1 MSKVNEIMEK
11 YKAGEITVE
20 EANKQLRQQG
30 ANFHL
35 EPMTD
40 EERAAKKQRED
51 EQGYIPA
58 TEEEMRA
65 TTIGHFPDQANGFGL
80 LDSGT
85 GTLDKV
91 RVKDGRLVNCDM
103 GESYALLIIAGRT
116 YRVKGTALVE
126 PEPEKEAPAIPA
138 RPDMHRRKDLAGQV
152 VRQTTKSGLY
162 DVTYDADGY
171 AVKARRVS

>member
-51 EQGYIPA
+51 ELGFIPA
-58 TEEEMRA
+58 TEEA
-65 TTIGHFPDQANGFGL
+65 KPLPKT
-80 LDSGT
+80 
-85 GTLDKV
+85 
-91 RVKDGRLVNCDM
+91 
-103 GESYALLIIAGRT
+103 
-116 YRVKGTALVE
+116 
-126 PEPEKEAPAIPA
+126 
-138 RPDMHRRKDLAGQV
+138 PDMRRRPDLAGQV
-152 VRQTTKSGLY
+152 VRQKTKSGLY
-162 DVTYDADGY
+162 DVTYNEDGY
-171 AVKARRVS
+171 AVKASRVN

>member
-20 EANKQLRQQG
+20 EANEQLRQQG

-51 EQGYIPA
+51 ELGFIPA
-58 TEEEMRA
+58 TEEA
-65 TTIGHFPDQANGFGL
+65 KPLPKT
-80 LDSGT
+80 
-85 GTLDKV
+85 
-91 RVKDGRLVNCDM
+91 
-103 GESYALLIIAGRT
+103 
-116 YRVKGTALVE
+116 
-126 PEPEKEAPAIPA
+126 
-138 RPDMHRRKDLAGQV
+138 PDMRRRKDRAGQV
-152 VRQTTKSGLY
+152 VRQMTRSGPF

-171 AVKARRVS
+171 AVKARRVN

>member
-11 YKAGEITVE
+11 YKDGEITVE

-51 EQGYIPA
+51 ELGFIPA
-58 TEEEMRA
+58 TEEA
-65 TTIGHFPDQANGFGL
+65 KPLPKT
-80 LDSGT
+80 
-85 GTLDKV
+85 
-91 RVKDGRLVNCDM
+91 
-103 GESYALLIIAGRT
+103 
-116 YRVKGTALVE
+116 
-126 PEPEKEAPAIPA
+126 
-138 RPDMHRRKDLAGQV
+138 PDMRRRKDLAGQV
-152 VRQTTKSGLY
+152 VRQMTRSGPF

-171 AVKARRVS
+171 AVKARRVN

>member
-51 EQGYIPA
+51 ELGFIPA
-58 TEEEMRA
+58 TEEA
-65 TTIGHFPDQANGFGL
+65 KPLPKT
-80 LDSGT
+80 
-85 GTLDKV
+85 
-91 RVKDGRLVNCDM
+91 
-103 GESYALLIIAGRT
+103 
-116 YRVKGTALVE
+116 
-126 PEPEKEAPAIPA
+126 
-138 RPDMHRRKDLAGQV
+138 PDMRRRKDLAGQV
-152 VRQTTKSGLY
+152 VRQTTKSGVY
-162 DVTYDADGY
+162 DVTYNEDGY

>member
-20 EANKQLRQQG
+20 EANEQLRQQG

-51 EQGYIPA
+51 DLGFIPA
-58 TEEEMRA
+58 TEE
-65 TTIGHFPDQANGFGL
+65 
-80 LDSGT
+80 
-85 GTLDKV
+85 DKPLP
-91 RVKDGRLVNCDM
+91 K
-103 GESYALLIIAGRT
+103 T
-116 YRVKGTALVE
+116 
-126 PEPEKEAPAIPA
+126 
-138 RPDMHRRKDLAGQV
+138 PDMRRRKDLAGQV
-152 VRQTTKSGLY
+152 VRQMTRSGPF

>member
-20 EANKQLRQQG
+20 EANEQLRQQG

-51 EQGYIPA
+51 EEGFIPA
-58 TEEEMRA
+58 TEEA
-65 TTIGHFPDQANGFGL
+65 KPLPKT
-80 LDSGT
+80 
-85 GTLDKV
+85 
-91 RVKDGRLVNCDM
+91 
-103 GESYALLIIAGRT
+103 
-116 YRVKGTALVE
+116 
-126 PEPEKEAPAIPA
+126 
-138 RPDMHRRKDLAGQV
+138 PDMRRRKDLAGQV
-152 VRQTTKSGLY
+152 VRQMTRSGPF

>member
-51 EQGYIPA
+51 ELGFIPA
-58 TEEEMRA
+58 TEEGKPLPKTADMR
-65 TTIGHFPDQANGFGL
+65 
-80 LDSGT
+80 
-85 GTLDKV
+85 
-91 RVKDGRLVNCDM
+91 R
-103 GESYALLIIAGRT
+103 
-116 YRVKGTALVE
+116 
-126 PEPEKEAPAIPA
+126 
-138 RPDMHRRKDLAGQV
+138 RPDLAGQV
-152 VRQTTKSGLY
+152 VRQHTRAGDF
-162 DVTYDADGY
+162 DVTYDAEGY

>member
-20 EANKQLRQQG
+20 DANEQLLQNG

-51 EQGYIPA
+51 ELGFIPA
-58 TEEEMRA
+58 TEEA
-65 TTIGHFPDQANGFGL
+65 KPLPKT
-80 LDSGT
+80 
-85 GTLDKV
+85 
-91 RVKDGRLVNCDM
+91 
-103 GESYALLIIAGRT
+103 
-116 YRVKGTALVE
+116 
-126 PEPEKEAPAIPA
+126 
-138 RPDMHRRKDLAGQV
+138 PDMRRRKDLAGQV
-152 VRQTTKSGLY
+152 VRQMTRSGPF

-171 AVKARRVS
+171 AVKAHRVN

>member
-40 EERAAKKQRED
+40 EERAAKKQQED

-58 TEEEMRA
+58 TEEAKPLPKTADMR
-65 TTIGHFPDQANGFGL
+65 
-80 LDSGT
+80 
-85 GTLDKV
+85 
-91 RVKDGRLVNCDM
+91 
-103 GESYALLIIAGRT
+103 
-116 YRVKGTALVE
+116 
-126 PEPEKEAPAIPA
+126 
-138 RPDMHRRKDLAGQV
+138 RRKDLAGQE
-152 VRQTTKSGLY
+152 VRQKAKGGLY
-162 DVTYDADGY
+162 DVTYNEDGY
-171 AVKARRVS
+171 AVKASRVN

>member
-1 MSKVNEIMEK
+1 MSKDNEIMEK
-11 YKAGEITVE
+11 YTAGEITLE
-20 EANKQLRQQG
+20 EANAQL
-30 ANFHL
+30 
-35 EPMTD
+35 
-40 EERAAKKQRED
+40 AAAEAGFFLQPGKN
-51 EQGYIPA
+51 A
-58 TEEEMRA
+58 LTEEEMRA

-126 PEPEKEAPAIPA
+126 PAPDQDAPAIPA

-162 DVTYDADGY
+162 DVTYNEDGY
-171 AVKARRVS
+171 AVKASRVN

>member
-20 EANKQLRQQG
+20 EANEQLRQQG

-58 TEEEMRA
+58 TEEAKPLPKTADMR
-65 TTIGHFPDQANGFGL
+65 
-80 LDSGT
+80 
-85 GTLDKV
+85 
-91 RVKDGRLVNCDM
+91 
-103 GESYALLIIAGRT
+103 
-116 YRVKGTALVE
+116 
-126 PEPEKEAPAIPA
+126 
-138 RPDMHRRKDLAGQV
+138 RRKDLAGQV
-152 VRQTTKSGLY
+152 VRQKTKSGLY
-162 DVTYDADGY
+162 DVTYNADGY
-171 AVKARRVS
+171 AVKARRVN

>member
-20 EANKQLRQQG
+20 EANEQLRQQG

-51 EQGYIPA
+51 ELGFIPA
-58 TEEEMRA
+58 TEEA
-65 TTIGHFPDQANGFGL
+65 KPLPKT
-80 LDSGT
+80 
-85 GTLDKV
+85 
-91 RVKDGRLVNCDM
+91 
-103 GESYALLIIAGRT
+103 
-116 YRVKGTALVE
+116 
-126 PEPEKEAPAIPA
+126 
-138 RPDMHRRKDLAGQV
+138 PDMRRRKELAGQV
-152 VRQTTKSGLY
+152 VRQKTKSGLY